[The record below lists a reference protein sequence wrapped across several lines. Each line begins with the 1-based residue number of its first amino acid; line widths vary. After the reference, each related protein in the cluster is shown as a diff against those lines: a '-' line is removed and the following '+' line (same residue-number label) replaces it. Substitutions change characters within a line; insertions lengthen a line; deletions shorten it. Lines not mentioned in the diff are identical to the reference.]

1 MCASLPPTLSHEI
14 FFLSEGVP
22 TAPTKLTLLDVAT
35 QAGIKSLDILNQECC
50 QEVLL
55 SLAKHC
61 VGWQLIGFHLK
72 LTDSDITA
80 VDGDN
85 RTVDEKRAG
94 MLRRW
99 KEQFA
104 FKATYL
110 VLIKAM
116 LACGRTSD
124 AVNACKAI
132 LSGKCWPITY
142 LVFTC

>member
-1 MCASLPPTLSHEI
+1 MIYYVSVFILVT
-14 FFLSEGVP
+14 EGVP
-22 TAPTKLTLLDVAT
+22 TVPADLTLQDIAA
-35 QAGIKSLDILNQECC
+35 QAGVKKLDILNQECS
-50 QEVLL
+50 QQILL
-55 SLAKHC
+55 CLAKHC
-61 VGWQLIGFHLK
+61 VEWQLIGYRLE
-72 LTDSDITA
+72 LSDSDITA

-85 RTVDEKRAG
+85 RTVDEKRVG

-110 VLIKAM
+110 VLIKAL

-132 LSGKCWPITY
+132 VSGTK
-142 LVFTC
+142 L